1 VKLFGDGRTKA
12 SDLGA
17 FTSRTFV
24 VVGVLTACLI
34 LWRLR
39 DVASVAF
46 GSVVLAVGLDGLS
59 RWIAGRANVAR
70 PLALALVLALAA
82 SLLGVAVWV
91 SEATIAAQYQQLARM
106 LPESLRALVA
116 LVRRDPLGRE
126 ILAQAREGSLAG
138 AAGSAPQLMAGV
150 VRWIGAWVTYSLV
163 MVFGGVFLAIDPDR
177 YRHGVLRLAPPAR
190 RQHDTAF
197 MARLASDIQRWLLG
211 RLAVMV
217 VVGALSSVGLWAVG
231 VDAPFALGLTGA
243 LLSFVPFV
251 GALMGAVPAMMVA
264 FVQDPALALWVAL
277 LFWGVHFVEGTFITP
292 YVEDKAVEVP
302 PVLSIFSTTVFTL
315 LLGPIGVFLA
325 GPLTVVAMSSVKAL
339 YIEDV
344 LGEHVE
350 RRQRRPFG
358 LRLALGDHRPT

>member
-1 VKLFGDGRTKA
+1 VKPFNTGPTRS
-12 SDLGA
+12 SDLA
-17 FTSRTFV
+17 
-24 VVGVLTACLI
+24 ACLV

-39 DVASVAF
+39 EVVSVAF

-59 RWIAGRANVAR
+59 KWIAGRANLGR
-70 PLALALVLALAA
+70 PLALALVLAVTA
-82 SLLGVAVWV
+82 SLLATAIWV
-91 SEATIAAQYQQLARM
+91 FESTIAAQYHQLAQM
-106 LPESLRALVA
+106 LPRSLQAFVA

-126 ILAQAREGSLAG
+126 VLGQVEGGSLVG
-138 AAGSAPQLMAGV
+138 AAGSVPQVMAGL
-150 VRWIGAWVTYSLV
+150 VRWIGTWVTLSLV
-163 MVFGGVFLAIDPDR
+163 MIFGGVFLAIDPAR
-177 YRHGVLRLAPPAR
+177 YRHGLLRLAPPER
-190 RQHDTAF
+190 RQHGAVF
-197 MARLASDIQRWLLG
+197 LERLATDIQRWLMG

-217 VVGALSSVGLWAVG
+217 AVGVLSSMGLWALG
-231 VDAPFALGLTGA
+231 VDAPFALGVTSA

-251 GALMGAVPAMMVA
+251 GALMGAVPAVMVG

-325 GPLTVVAMSSVKAL
+325 GPLTVVLMSSVKAL

-344 LGEHVE
+344 LGERVE
-350 RRQRRPFG
+350 PRPRRAFR
-358 LRLALGDHRPT
+358 LRVLSPGREPHEAARLSEASDPDS